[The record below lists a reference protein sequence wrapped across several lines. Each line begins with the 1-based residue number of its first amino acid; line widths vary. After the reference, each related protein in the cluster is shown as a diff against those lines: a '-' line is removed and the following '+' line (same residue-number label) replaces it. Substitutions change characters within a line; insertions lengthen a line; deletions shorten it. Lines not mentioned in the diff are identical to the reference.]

1 MSDMRT
7 WINMTNGNIN
17 TELPPVGPDAEI
29 SEAPKPD
36 FLDLDKDGNK
46 KEPMKKA
53 AKDKEK
59 GVTPVDDDDP
69 RYADDENLPKIS
81 VVTLT
86 HNRKH
91 MFKLAVY
98 NYNTSDYPSDK
109 IEWIIV
115 DDSLEPTV
123 GEIVKKI
130 KGELIDIL
138 KKEKVKNVSEIVGT
152 GS

>member
-53 AKDKEK
+53 AKDKEAK
-59 GVTPVDDDDP
+59 NEAVGDFAEPIYKLIDDLGDSSIVLDNLIMYLDSDTISNFVDDFRRENDMKEESIEEAPVDEP
-69 RYADDENLPKIS
+69 
-81 VVTLT
+81 VTESTYLD
-86 HNRKH
+86 N
-91 MFKLAVY
+91 
-98 NYNTSDYPSDK
+98 
-109 IEWIIV
+109 
-115 DDSLEPTV
+115 
-123 GEIVKKI
+123 VKKLL
-130 KGELIDIL
+130 G
-138 KKEKVKNVSEIVGT
+138 
-152 GS
+152 

>member
-53 AKDKEK
+53 AKDKEEK
-59 GVTPVDDDDP
+59 AKNEAVGDFAEPIYKLIDDLGDSSIVLDNLIMYLDSDTISNFVDDFRRENDMKEESIEEAPVDEP
-69 RYADDENLPKIS
+69 
-81 VVTLT
+81 VTESTYLD
-86 HNRKH
+86 N
-91 MFKLAVY
+91 
-98 NYNTSDYPSDK
+98 
-109 IEWIIV
+109 
-115 DDSLEPTV
+115 
-123 GEIVKKI
+123 VKKLL
-130 KGELIDIL
+130 G
-138 KKEKVKNVSEIVGT
+138 
-152 GS
+152 

>member
-53 AKDKEK
+53 AKDKEEK
-59 GVTPVDDDDP
+59 AKNEAVGDFAEPIYKLIDDLGDSSIVLDNLIMYLDSDTISNFVDDFRREHDMKEESIEEAPVDEDSP
-69 RYADDENLPKIS
+69 
-81 VVTLT
+81 VTESAYLD
-86 HNRKH
+86 N
-91 MFKLAVY
+91 
-98 NYNTSDYPSDK
+98 
-109 IEWIIV
+109 
-115 DDSLEPTV
+115 
-123 GEIVKKI
+123 VKKLL
-130 KGELIDIL
+130 G
-138 KKEKVKNVSEIVGT
+138 
-152 GS
+152 